1 MSDARR
7 YRLNAA
13 ECSIGGQNLRTTY
26 RGSLLA
32 ISAAWYALAVQDE
45 EIERLLAQAEPAP
58 ALAPGTAEI
67 LAFPISAR
75 SFVSSAG
82 CKTTPGLSAPHC
94 GAFARALLTR

>member
-13 ECSIGGQNLRTTY
+13 ECLLAAKNCEPTY
-26 RGSLLA
+26 RSSLLA
-32 ISAAWYALAVQDE
+32 ISAAWYALVVQDE
-45 EIERLLAQAEPAP
+45 EIDRLLAQAEPAP

-75 SFVSSAG
+75 PIFVSVD
-82 CKTTPGLSAPHC
+82 PIQH
-94 GAFARALLTR
+94 RA